1 MDIKAWGRWPEVE
14 EATARKDSW
23 GKGSK
28 GSPGLLAP
36 RSWDITVEEPWQV
49 ERKTSGIE
57 CTARTSRSLH
67 LL

>member
-28 GSPGLLAP
+28 GLLGTMKA
-36 RSWDITVEEPWQV
+36 
-49 ERKTSGIE
+49 
-57 CTARTSRSLH
+57 
-67 LL
+67 